1 MLSLSIHPTGKLAL
15 STGADSTLRLW
26 DLVTGRG
33 AFRIRFDHGT
43 APPRASR
50 KEYHSVVPANWAL
63 SLALLRTGDKSSGDC
78 AVVADRRSVRDRH
91 GPRGGVLRH
100 RRTPR

>member
-1 MLSLSIHPTGKLAL
+1 MLSLSIHPSGKLAL

-43 APPRASR
+43 APQRASR
-50 KEYHSVVPANWAL
+50 NEYHSAVASNWAL
-63 SLALLRTGDKSSGDC
+63 LPALLRAGRQSSGDC
-78 AVVADRRSVRDRH
+78 AVVADRRTVRDRH